1 MTIHEKMYDKKSYI
15 PEDKPTVMV
24 SGGFDPVH
32 AGHIRMIRDAANFGD
47 VIIIANSDQWL
58 YRKKGFVFMDFNQR
72 AEILNAIKGVILVDS
87 VDDTDGTVCEAIRR
101 LKPDFFA
108 NGGDRGRTNTPEMAV
123 CKELH
128 VKLLWGV
135 GGDKKLA
142 SSSDLV
148 KSARNLNQSLAPPIR
163 AATKHSER

>member
-1 MTIHEKMYDKKSYI
+1 MTIHENMYGDKFV
-15 PEDKPTVMV
+15 PEKKKTVMV

-32 AGHIRMIRDAANFGD
+32 AGHIRMIRDAANYGD
-47 VIIIANSDQWL
+47 VIVIANSDDWL

-72 AEILNAIKGVILVDS
+72 AEILNAIKGVVLVDS

-108 NGGDRGRTNTPEMAV
+108 NGGDRGRSNTPEQAV
-123 CKELH
+123 CEEIG
-128 VKLLWGV
+128 VKLLWGI
-135 GGDKKLA
+135 GGDNKLA

-148 KSARNLNQSLAPPIR
+148 QNVRDFDQTLAPPVR
-163 AATKHSER
+163 NKTKHSER

>member
-1 MTIHEKMYDKKSYI
+1 MSDEIGYRINPIKTRT
-15 PEDKPTVMV
+15 PTVMV

-47 VIIIANSDQWL
+47 VIIIANSDDWL
-58 YRKKGFVFMDFNQR
+58 YRKKGFVFMTFDQR

-87 VDDTDGTVCEAIRR
+87 VDDADGTVCEAIRR
-101 LKPDFFA
+101 HNPSYFA
-108 NGGDRGRTNTPEMAV
+108 NGGDRRKTNTPEVDV
-123 CKELH
+123 CNELEI
-128 VKLLWGV
+128 KLLWGV

-148 KSARNLNQSLAPPIR
+148 KSSNSFKSAPIR
-163 AATKHSER
+163 TSTKHSER